1 MCIRDRGAA
10 GAQGAAGSA
19 TLSNNA
25 DNRVITGGSG
35 TNLNGEAN
43 LTYDGTTLK
52 IGGDSGVTGTW
63 GLEVY
68 NTDTSNNLGKAVFAG
83 NQGAEIKLQDTVS
96 GETVRIAANG
106 QASFYSEKAGD
117 PMVFY
122 TKPSGGSN
130 TSRLYIDS
138 DGKIGVNLSNPGDY
152 NSAANN
158 LVVHSS
164 PSVNDAGIT
173 IRSNY
178 AGSGGLYF
186 ADGTGTSSDKGY
198 IVYGQSN
205 DTMYLGV
212 NRGSKLQINTN
223 GAFGLAGSNYGTAGQ
238 VLTSQGSGSA
248 VQWASVSA
256 FDGALDGMIFGG
268 TETTYTSGGTTYKV
282 HTFLS
287 TGFLRVTATTT
298 MDILIVAGGGGSP
311 QAEGSWGSSGGGGAG
326 GCVEGSSCLLYK
338 SPSPRDATRYR
349 MPSSD

>member
-1 MCIRDRGAA
+1 
-10 GAQGAAGSA
+10 
-19 TLSNNA
+19 
-25 DNRVITGGSG
+25 
-35 TNLNGEAN
+35 
-43 LTYDGTTLK
+43 
-52 IGGDSGVTGTW
+52 
-63 GLEVY
+63 
-68 NTDTSNNLGKAVFAG
+68 
-83 NQGAEIKLQDTVS
+83 
-96 GETVRIAANG
+96 
-106 QASFYSEKAGD
+106 
-117 PMVFY
+117 MVFY

-223 GAFGLAGSNYGTAGQ
+223 GAFGLAGSNYGTARQ
-238 VLTSQGSGSA
+238 VMVSNGSSSA
-248 VQWASVSA
+248 VSWSSNP
-256 FDGALDGMIFGG
+256 FLLDMDSLGDLDYDG
-268 TETTYTSGGTTYKV
+268 V
-282 HTFLS
+282 
-287 TGFLRVTATTT
+287 FLRYREVNVSGNGLVYLGLCKSTTNCHY
-298 MDILIVAGGGGSP
+298 LWRSNHLP
-311 QAEGSWGSSGGGGAG
+311 WGYHHYWSRCSSRAD
-326 GCVEGSSCLLYK
+326 L
-338 SPSPRDATRYR
+338 
-349 MPSSD
+349 